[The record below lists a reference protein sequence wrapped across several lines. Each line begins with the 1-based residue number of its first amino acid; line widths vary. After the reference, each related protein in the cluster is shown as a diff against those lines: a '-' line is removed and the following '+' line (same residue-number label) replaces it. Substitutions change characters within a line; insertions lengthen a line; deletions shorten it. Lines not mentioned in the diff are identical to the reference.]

1 MEVFKKNLLLCLV
14 SMFTIKSV
22 VSRHVSSNTR
32 EEKEDPNNMK
42 VPVRYCSFLNFVQ
55 PQINRRTINEI
66 GFKSNLSKSITD
78 LMQLGA
84 THSNI

>member
-1 MEVFKKNLLLCLV
+1 MEVFKNNLLLCLV
-14 SMFTIKSV
+14 SILTIEVV

-42 VPVRYCSFLNFVQ
+42 VPVRYSSILSFVQ
-55 PQINRRTINEI
+55 PIGRTIDEMS
-66 GFKSNLSKSITD
+66 FKSIKSCIG

-84 THSNI
+84 TYSNI

>member
-22 VSRHVSSNTR
+22 VSRHVSSNKR
-32 EEKEDPNNMK
+32 EEKEDQMK
-42 VPVRYCSFLNFVQ
+42 VPVRYSSFLTFEQ
-55 PQINRRTINEI
+55 PRVLGRTMDEMS
-66 GFKSNLSKSITD
+66 FKSIKSCIG

>member
-14 SMFTIKSV
+14 LTLTIKSV
-22 VSRHVSSNTR
+22 VSRHVSSNKG

-42 VPVRYCSFLNFVQ
+42 VPVRYSSILNFEQ
-55 PQINRRTINEI
+55 PRVLGRTIDEMS
-66 GFKSNLSKSITD
+66 FKSIKSCIG